1 MTDPTLSRRDAI
13 KTGVV
18 ALVGASLKP
27 DTLARLEPAASP
39 VLAPPPATVPRSD
52 SPARARTLLDDDW
65 RFHLGHASDPEQDFG
80 YGARSEFA
88 KSGAL
93 FAPVSHADFDV
104 SAWTQLDLPHDWLVD
119 LPFVNDAS
127 LADYGF
133 KPVGRAYPATSI
145 GWYRRMLDIPADRTD
160 RRFRLEFDGVFR
172 DCLVSLNGHLLA
184 RNFSGYAP
192 FSVDITPNVNHGA
205 PNVLV
210 VRVNATEH
218 EGWFYEGAGIYRH
231 VWLVET
237 APVHVAHWG
246 TFVTTKLDGTA
257 ARANVVSAVENDS
270 DADAHC
276 RIEASAVDANG
287 TVVSTSR
294 SAESVVR
301 AGRSA
306 EIPYQLGIASPA
318 LWSVEAPHCYTL
330 VTRVL
335 VNGAEVDRTETVF
348 GVRTVRFDADRGLLV
363 NGKRVEIKGTC
374 NHQDHAGV
382 GAALP
387 DRLQSY
393 RIERLKAMGANA
405 YRTSHNP
412 PTAELLDACDRLGMM
427 VLDETRMFGSDPE
440 ALSQVERLVRRDRNH
455 PCVIAWSIANEE
467 QNEQWNARGAG
478 MAAAMKRV
486 VTRLDPTRPVTA
498 AMDGSWGKGISG
510 VVDVQGFNYHIG
522 APMDDF
528 HRAFPRQPTVGTE
541 TGSTVSTR
549 GIYSNDTT
557 RGYVSA
563 YDVNAP
569 PWASTAEAWWT
580 AYLARPWVSGGFAW
594 TGFDYRG
601 EPTPYKW
608 PCISS
613 HFGIMDTCGFP
624 KDNYFYYKA
633 WWGTEPVLHLFP
645 HWNWEGRDGD
655 TIDVWCHTN
664 LDRVELLLNGKAVD
678 PGPQRVTRGGHV
690 AWKVPYAAGTLE
702 ARGYAGDRLVLTTRR
717 ETTGAA
723 AAIQLVP
730 DRNRIVADGRDVAVV
745 EVRVTD
751 ASGRTVPTAHD
762 QVTFRLSGAGKL
774 IGVGNGDPSSHEAD
788 HADTRSA
795 FNGLCCAIV
804 QAERSAGDIRLEA
817 SASGLKGAVA
827 VIGAVGEGQPM
838 GQPHGLPHGLPVR

>member
-27 DTLARLEPAASP
+27 DSLARFESSVTPTFASP
-39 VLAPPPATVPRSD
+39 TTAAPHAAAPSRT
-52 SPARARTLLDDDW
+52 RTLLDDDW
-65 RFHLGHASDPEQDFG
+65 RFHLGHASDPTQDFG
-80 YGARSEFA
+80 YGAQSEFA
-88 KSGAL
+88 KSGRL
-93 FAPVSHADFDV
+93 FAPVSHADFDA
-104 SAWTQLDLPHDWLVD
+104 SAWTTLDLPHDWLVD

-133 KPVGRAYPATSI
+133 KPVGRAYPASSI

-160 RRFRLEFDGVFR
+160 RCFRLEFDGVFR
-172 DCLVSLNGHLLA
+172 DCLVSLNGHMIG

-192 FSVDITPNVNHGA
+192 FSADITPNVNRGG

-237 APVHVAHWG
+237 APIHAAHWG
-246 TFVTTKLDGTA
+246 TFVTTTLDGRA
-257 ARANVVSAVENDS
+257 AIAKVVSAVQNDG
-270 DADAHC
+270 DTDAHC
-276 RIEASAVDANG
+276 RIEANVVDADG
-287 TVVSTSR
+287 TVVSTTR
-294 SAESVVR
+294 SAETPVG

-306 EIPYQLGIASPA
+306 AITYQLRITSPR
-318 LWSVEAPHCYTL
+318 LWSPESPHCYTL
-330 VTRVL
+330 LTRV
-335 VNGAEVDRTETVF
+335 VVDGTEVDRTATVF
-348 GVRTVRFDADRGLLV
+348 GVRTVRFDPDHGLLL
-363 NGKRVEIKGTC
+363 NGKHVEIKGTC

-382 GAALP
+382 GSALP

-412 PTAELLDACDRLGMM
+412 PTPELLDACDRLGMM
-427 VLDETRMFGSDPE
+427 VLDETRMFGSDDE

-455 PCVIAWSIANEE
+455 PSVIAWSIANEE
-467 QNEQWNARGAG
+467 QNEQGNARGAA
-478 MAAAMKRV
+478 MAAVMKRTV
-486 VTRLDPTRPVTA
+486 RRLDPSRSVTA
-498 AMDGSWGKGISG
+498 AMDGSWGKGMSG

-528 HRAFPRQPTVGTE
+528 HKAFPRQPSVGTE
-541 TGSTVSTR
+541 VGSTVSTR
-549 GIYSNDTT
+549 GIYTNDTT

-580 AYLARPWVSGGFAW
+580 AYIARPWVSGGFVW

-624 KDNYFYYKA
+624 KDNYFYYQA
-633 WWGTEPVLHLFP
+633 WWGSKPVLHVFP
-645 HWNWEGRDGD
+645 HWNWAGREGD
-655 TIDVWCHTN
+655 TMDVWCHTN
-664 LDRVELLLNGKAVD
+664 LDRVELLLNGKPVD
-678 PGPQRVTRGGHV
+678 PGAQRVTRGGHV

-702 ARGYAGDRLVLTTRR
+702 ARGYTGNRLVLTAKR
-717 ETTGAA
+717 ETTGAPS
-723 AAIQLVP
+723 AIQLVP
-730 DRNRIVADGRDVAVV
+730 DRSRIAADGRDVSVV

-751 ASGRTVPTAHD
+751 ASGQTVPTASD
-762 QVTFRLSGAGKL
+762 RITFRMSGAGRL

-788 HADTRSA
+788 HADTRST

-804 QAERSAGDIRLEA
+804 QAAREAGEIRLEA
-817 SASGLKGAVA
+817 SAPGLKSAVA
-827 VIGAVGEGQPM
+827 VISVAGQPM
-838 GQPHGLPHGLPVR
+838 GETNRVRSS